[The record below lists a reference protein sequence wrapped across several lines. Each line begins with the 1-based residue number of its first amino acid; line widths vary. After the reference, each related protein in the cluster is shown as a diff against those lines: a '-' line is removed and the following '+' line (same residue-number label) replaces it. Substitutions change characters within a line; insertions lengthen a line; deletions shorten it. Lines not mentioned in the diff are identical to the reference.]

1 LSHPPELKN
10 YPDAIVKDFGERL
23 SSALMT
29 AQIRKSMGSLGGGK
43 VYDLCEFDQEMRPFI
58 EAYLQ
63 GGHDST
69 ALIYAA
75 MKAKEQELACVQ
87 DVHRAPNSTPLL
99 DARAQQGMAQALEAL
114 HLAKAHV
121 TAHTRGTWK
130 KVEAE
135 CHEAIL
141 ALMSVLAQQSDAAK
155 VAPAKAPARAPDY
168 VIEMDAIGGPC
179 WVATGGGDPERTHD
193 LSKAEIYAT
202 EQEAR
207 ENAHAFASRY
217 PSSKFR
223 VRLKSEAEALQLMQ
237 GARSQ
242 TQTVSPT
249 APTGLSSQAQSTL
262 GRWVNEHMERA
273 VANGG
278 MPDELVEIAVWLA
291 AVDGDGLSSQAQ
303 STIGRW
309 VNEDMELAVANGAN
323 SVSMPDELVEIAVW
337 LHELNKHEGCAP
349 AATATHPAEAPIA
362 EQPLYERPRA

>member
-1 LSHPPELKN
+1 MDESRGFPRNTRWQPAATDGDIHLSHPPELKN
-10 YPDAIVKDFGERL
+10 YPDAIVKDCGERL

-29 AQIRKSMGSLGGGK
+29 AHIRKSMGGLGGGK
-43 VYDLCEFDQEMRPFI
+43 VYDLCDFDQEMRPFI

-63 GGHDST
+63 GDHDST
-69 ALIYAA
+69 ALVYAA
-75 MKAKEQELACVQ
+75 MKTKEQEL
-87 DVHRAPNSTPLL
+87 T
-99 DARAQQGMAQALEAL
+99 
-114 HLAKAHV
+114 
-121 TAHTRGTWK
+121 
-130 KVEAE
+130 
-135 CHEAIL
+135 
-141 ALMSVLAQQSDAAK
+141 QQSDAAK
-155 VAPAKAPARAPDY
+155 VATAKAPARAPDY

-202 EQEAR
+202 EPEAR
-207 ENAHAFASRY
+207 ENAYAFASRY
-217 PSSKFR
+217 QSRKFR

-237 GARSQ
+237 GDRSQ

-249 APTGLSSQAQSTL
+249 APTGLSSQAQSTI

-278 MPDELVEIAVWLA
+278 MPE
-291 AVDGDGLSSQAQ
+291 
-303 STIGRW
+303 
-309 VNEDMELAVANGAN
+309 
-323 SVSMPDELVEIAVW
+323 ELVEIAVW